1 MTENNSIF
9 QRIGD
14 LHGFT
19 VRNHKA
25 LSGGDINDVFLL
37 EGEERYVIKLNSSE
51 KFPGMFN
58 AEKKGLDSL
67 KAPNV
72 IDVPSPL
79 FTGEIDD
86 QSYLILEYR
95 ETGTK
100 SKNFWSDFGE
110 QLAQLHQCTQPD
122 FGFVI
127 DNYIGSLPQYNES
140 RNSAADFYID
150 MRLKPQIKMAK
161 ERGFNLEINP
171 SFFENVRK
179 LIPDEPSALIHGDL
193 WGGNYLVNSE
203 GNPCLIDPATAYAP
217 REMDIGIMHLFGGFS
232 EELFHTYNEIYPMQ
246 TGWQDRIPLWQLYY
260 LLAHLNLFGAG
271 YLSRVVAIIKK
282 YS

>member
-1 MTENNSIF
+1 MTENNPFF

-67 KAPNV
+67 KSPNV

-86 QSYLILEYR
+86 QPLPCFFV
-95 ETGTK
+95 K
-100 SKNFWSDFGE
+100 AFGI
-110 QLAQLHQCTQPD
+110 AR
-122 FGFVI
+122 F
-127 DNYIGSLPQYNES
+127 
-140 RNSAADFYID
+140 A
-150 MRLKPQIKMAK
+150 
-161 ERGFNLEINP
+161 
-171 SFFENVRK
+171 
-179 LIPDEPSALIHGDL
+179 
-193 WGGNYLVNSE
+193 
-203 GNPCLIDPATAYAP
+203 
-217 REMDIGIMHLFGGFS
+217 
-232 EELFHTYNEIYPMQ
+232 
-246 TGWQDRIPLWQLYY
+246 
-260 LLAHLNLFGAG
+260 
-271 YLSRVVAIIKK
+271 
-282 YS
+282 